1 LSEKPKEAEKAEE
14 ENSEKREKGF
24 FQKIKEKVSE

>member
-1 LSEKPKEAEKAEE
+1 MEEEKPEE

-24 FQKIKEKVSE
+24 FQKIKEKVSEWLSTR